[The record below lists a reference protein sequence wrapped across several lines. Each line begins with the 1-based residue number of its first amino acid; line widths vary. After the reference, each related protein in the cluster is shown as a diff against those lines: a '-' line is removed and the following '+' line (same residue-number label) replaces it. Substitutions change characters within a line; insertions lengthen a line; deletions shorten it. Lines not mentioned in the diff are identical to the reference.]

1 MNVEIA
7 CHNEDFGT
15 APQISIDDIE
25 QVIKNGYKSIINNRP
40 DGEGGNSQ
48 PLSVDI
54 EAAAKKAGLLYV
66 YLPVVSGQVTIEQVQ
81 EMAKLLEKLPRPIL
95 AFCRSGARSTSLY
108 MMAKQLA
115 S

>member
-25 QVIKNGYKSIINNRP
+25 QVIKNGYKSIIYNRP